1 MTAVRPGIEVLCE
14 DRVRLVRGARIGLLC
29 HPASVDRDLRH
40 AAERLADAGA
50 EVVRLFAPEHGATG
64 GAQDMVPVDE
74 GRDPVTGLPVVSLY
88 GDTEDTLAPRPEHL
102 EGLDALVVDLQDVG
116 ARYYTFAATA
126 IRALAPCA
134 AAGVRAIACDRPN
147 PLGGNL
153 VEGNTVEPAYRSFV
167 GELPVPQ
174 RHGMTIGELVRFAA
188 RVRGI
193 EADLEVVPCEGWHRE
208 EDFPATGLPWVLPS
222 PNMPT
227 PDTALVY
234 PGTCLLEGT
243 NLSEG
248 RGTTRPFE
256 IVGAPWL
263 DPRALVAAL
272 EAEALPG
279 VRFRPLVFVPTFHKH
294 AGKPC
299 GGIQL
304 HVFDRRAFR
313 PVLTGLA
320 VVIAARRLAPER
332 FAWRTEPYEFVSDRL
347 AFDLLAGTG
356 AWRQAIEEGA
366 SAREIAA
373 GFRVHEEE
381 QRARIAELGLY

>member
-1 MTAVRPGIEVLCE
+1 MTVRPGIEVLCE
-14 DRVRLVRGARIGLLC
+14 DRAHLVRNARVGLLA

-40 AAERLADAGA
+40 AAERLAEAGA
-50 EVVRLFAPEHGATG
+50 EVVRLFAPEHGVTG
-64 GAQDMVPVDE
+64 GTQDMVPVDE
-74 GRDPVTGLPVVSLY
+74 RRDPVTGLPVVSLY
-88 GDTEDTLAPRPEHL
+88 GETEDSLVPRPEHL
-102 EGLDALVVDLQDVG
+102 AGLDALVIDLQDVG

-126 IRALAPCA
+126 IRALGPSAE
-134 AAGVRAIACDRPN
+134 AGVRVIACDRPN
-147 PLGGNL
+147 PVGGDL
-153 VEGNTVEPAYRSFV
+153 VEGNTVEPAFRSFV

-188 RVRGI
+188 RVRAI
-193 EADLEVVPCEGWHRE
+193 DVDLEVIPCDGWHRAD
-208 EDFPATGLPWVLPS
+208 DFAATGLPWVLPS

-263 DPRALVAAL
+263 DPRALADAL
-272 EAEALPG
+272 AAEAFPG
-279 VRFRPLVFVPTFHKH
+279 VRFRPLAFVPTFHKH
-294 AGKPC
+294 AGTPC
-299 GGIQL
+299 GGVQL

-320 VVIAARRLAPER
+320 VVIAARRLAPDR
-332 FAWRTEPYEFVSDRL
+332 FAWRTEPYEFVADRP
-347 AFDLLAGTG
+347 AFDLLAGTDT
-356 AWRQAIEEGA
+356 WRRAIEEGA

-373 GFRVHEEE
+373 GFRVHEAE
-381 QRARIAELGLY
+381 QRSRIAELGLY